1 VTYLIQALIAG
12 ALTALLI
19 VWLRRPALRF
29 GLVDHPGGR
38 KRHGESV
45 PLTGGLAITVAT
57 FVALSVSFGPLHDYR
72 VLFVAMLLLAVIG
85 LLDDLGE
92 VSPRSKLGVQ
102 VLAAVL
108 MTSWG
113 NHFLLSLGDILARG
127 PISLNN
133 WAIPLTVFAT
143 VAVINAVNMFDGVD
157 GLAGGLVLVILAF
170 FAYFAWSA
178 GDVNALKLLVVLIGA
193 IAGFLLFNAPLPW
206 RGDRRVFMGDTGS
219 LVLGFVVV
227 WFSIDFTQRADNAV
241 PPVVMLWIVGVLLL
255 DVFTVTARR
264 ILRRRDPAA
273 PDRAHIHHLLLR
285 RGYSATK
292 TMLILLAAN
301 AGLGAIGVLGW
312 RNGVSEATLFFVFF
326 ALGLVYLT
334 VFLYPGRWLY
344 GRRRVANGGSRS
356 PTIASD
362 EKTPP
367 PPG

>member
-45 PLTGGLAITVAT
+45 PLTGGLAITVGT
-57 FVALSVSFGPLHDYR
+57 FVALSASLGALADYR

-102 VLAAVL
+102 VVAAVL

-113 NHFLLSLGDILARG
+113 NHFLHTLGDILARG
-127 PISLNN
+127 PIELQN
-133 WAIPLTVFAT
+133 WGIPLTVFAT
-143 VAVINAVNMFDGVD
+143 VAVINAVNMMDGVD
-157 GLAGGLVLVILAF
+157 GLAGGLMLIILAF
-170 FAYFAWSA
+170 FGYFAWSA
-178 GDVNALKLLVVLIGA
+178 GDDNAFKLLVVFTGA
-193 IAGFLLFNAPLPW
+193 VAGFLLFNAPLPW
-206 RGDRRVFMGDTGS
+206 RGHRRVFMGDTGS

-227 WFSIDFTQRADNAV
+227 WFTIDFTQRPEDAV
-241 PPVVMLWIVGVLLL
+241 PPVVMLWVVGILLF

-264 ILRRRDPAA
+264 VLRRRDPAA

-285 RGYSATK
+285 RGYSTTR
-292 TMLILLAAN
+292 TMLILLGTN
-301 AGLGAIGVLGW
+301 TVLGAVGVIGW
-312 RNGVSEATLFFVFF
+312 RSGVSETVLFFAFF
-326 ALGLVYLT
+326 ALGLIYLA

-344 GRRRVANGGSRS
+344 GRRRVANGASRS
-356 PTIASD
+356 STIASD
-362 EKTPP
+362 AKGPLPP
-367 PPG
+367 R